1 MAADLLGLAQLLLNG
16 LALGAAYALVALG
29 FVLILNATG
38 AVNFAQG
45 DLVMLGGYVAIA
57 LSRWLDLAGIDLS
70 GPALLP
76 LVMLAMAGC
85 GLLFSALAWR
95 PFRSRPPIFGLLATV
110 ALGLVLQEAMNALE
124 GAAPRAGPTLVGT
137 GDLRIGPFGL
147 SRSALGIM
155 AAALVIGLAQAWL
168 LGHTQFGRR
177 LRASAQ
183 DPVTARALG
192 LPVDRL
198 IAGSFALA
206 AALAGAVGLLLS
218 GPYFVTPSMGNDLI
232 LRAYIA
238 VTIGGWGSLKGAV
251 AGALLIALFESVVA
265 GYTSSVAATAA
276 LYGVVLLV
284 LAVRPAGLFPEPLG
298 RRA

>member
-1 MAADLLGLAQLLLNG
+1 MVPDLLSLAQLLLNG
-16 LALGAAYALVALG
+16 LTLGAAYALVALG
-29 FVLILNATG
+29 FVLVLNATG

-57 LSRWLDLAGIDLS
+57 LSRVLDVS
-70 GPALLP
+70 GLMLLP
-76 LVMLAMAGC
+76 LVMLAMAGF

-95 PFRSRPPIFGLLATV
+95 PFRHRPPISGLLATV
-110 ALGLVLQEAMNALE
+110 ALGLTLQEAMNALE
-124 GAAPRAGPTLVGT
+124 GAGPQAGPTLVGT
-137 GDLRIGPFGL
+137 GEIRFGPLGL
-147 SRSALGIM
+147 SRASLGIL
-155 AAALVIGLAQAWL
+155 AACLVVGLAQSWL
-168 LGHTQFGRR
+168 LGRTQFGRR

-198 IAGSFALA
+198 IATSFALA

-218 GPYFVTPSMGNDLI
+218 GPYFVTPTSGNDLI

-238 VTIGGWGSLKGAV
+238 AAIGGWGSLKGAV

-265 GYTSSVAATAA
+265 GYTSSVVATAA
-276 LYGVVLLV
+276 LYGAVLLL

>member
-1 MAADLLGLAQLLLNG
+1 MAPELASLVQLLLNG

-29 FVLILNATG
+29 FVLVLNATG

-45 DLVMLGGYVAIA
+45 DMVMLGGYAAIA
-57 LSRWLDLAGIDLS
+57 LSRLLDLPGAV
-70 GPALLP
+70 LLP
-76 LVMLAMAGC
+76 LVMIVMAGF

-95 PFRSRPPIFGLLATV
+95 PFRNRPPIFGLLATV
-110 ALGLVLQEAMNALE
+110 ALGLTLQEAMNAVE
-124 GAAPRAGPTLVGT
+124 GAAPQAGPLLAGAGEV
-137 GDLRIGPFGL
+137 RFGPFGL
-147 SRSALGIM
+147 SRASLGIL
-155 AAALVIGLAQAWL
+155 AASIVLALLQAWL
-168 LGHTQFGRR
+168 LGRTQFGRR

-198 IAGSFALA
+198 IAASFALA
-206 AALAGAVGLLLS
+206 AGFAGAVGLLLA
-218 GPYFVTPSMGNDLI
+218 GPYFVTPTTGNDLI

-251 AGALLIALFESVVA
+251 AGALLIGLFESVVA
-265 GYTSSVAATAA
+265 GYTGSVAATAL
-276 LYGVVLLV
+276 LYGGVLLL

>member
-1 MAADLLGLAQLLLNG
+1 MVSDLLGLAQLLLNG

-29 FVLILNATG
+29 FVLVLNATG
-38 AVNFAQG
+38 AINFAQG
-45 DLVMLGGYVAIA
+45 DMVMLGGYIAIA
-57 LSRWLDLAGIDLS
+57 LGRVFDLS
-70 GPALLP
+70 GLALLP
-76 LVMLAMAGC
+76 LVMLAMAGF

-95 PFRSRPPIFGLLATV
+95 PFRRRAPISGLLATV
-110 ALGLVLQEAMNALE
+110 ALGLTLQETMNALE
-124 GAAPRAGPTLVGT
+124 GAAPQAGPALIGT
-137 GDLRIGPFGL
+137 GEIRFGPLGL
-147 SRSALGIM
+147 SRASLGIL
-155 AAALVIGLAQAWL
+155 AACLILGLAQAWL
-168 LGHTQFGRR
+168 LGRTQFGRR

-192 LPVDRL
+192 VPVDRL
-198 IAGSFALA
+198 IATSFALA

-218 GPYFVTPSMGNDLI
+218 GPYFVTPTSGNDLI

-238 VTIGGWGSLKGAV
+238 ATIGGWGSLKGAV

-265 GYTSSVAATAA
+265 GYASSVVATAA
-276 LYGVVLLV
+276 LYGAVLLL